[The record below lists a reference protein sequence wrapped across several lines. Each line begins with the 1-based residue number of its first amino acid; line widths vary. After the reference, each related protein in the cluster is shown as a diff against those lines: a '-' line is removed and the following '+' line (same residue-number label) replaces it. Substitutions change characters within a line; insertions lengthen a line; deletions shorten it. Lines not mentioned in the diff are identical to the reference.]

1 MTNEFDF
8 NNENNTSEETSVNGA
23 NEVNTTT
30 GDDTNNNFF
39 SSISNET
46 DNNTSDTSSE
56 KFSVMA
62 AIYSQS
68 TYFVI
73 VDRTSEDTEAMKALK
88 EMKAAAKKDGI
99 IINIRSG
106 YRSYNIQVQ
115 LYNNYVKNC

>member
-23 NEVNTTT
+23 NEVNTTI

-56 KFSVMA
+56 NFSDMA
-62 AIYSQS
+62 ANDSQS
-68 TYFVI
+68 TNFVM
-73 VDRTSEDTEAMKALK
+73 VDRTSEDTEAMKARQQVEKEKSKFEALRRKKLRRKLK
-88 EMKAAAKKDGI
+88 REKDMA
-99 IINIRSG
+99 
-106 YRSYNIQVQ
+106 SYLRQ
-115 LYNNYVKNC
+115 